1 MKALKKIA
9 SVVIAGLVVVSCAN
23 DVDGFISIPDAAT
36 GVQQIST
43 RGSSD
48 NLKIVYHGKVYET
61 LYTIINDSTY
71 LYQNSEVKDLIDNLN
86 ETRPNLRTFIHG
98 DGVIEYFDDENDFN
112 LNKERIMSEYEKE
125 LLSTSLS
132 ERWFPTDNI
141 PQLAPIDPENDEVE
155 IYLYEDPYYLGG
167 LFSLQRSRSDSDYD
181 ELSKVW
187 NFGGQISSMIVHT
200 IGFGGIFTFYE
211 RMGCQGKGITL
222 VLTTGQYINLC
233 SELSADAT
241 RGISYGSIAMSDL
254 RNLNWSGIA
263 GNWNNR
269 ICCIKVDRYTGMM

>member
-23 DVDGFISIPDAAT
+23 DVDGFISIPDDAT

-112 LNKERIMSEYEKE
+112 LNKERIMSEYEKNYCRHRFLKDGF
-125 LLSTSLS
+125 LL
-132 ERWFPTDNI
+132 I
-141 PQLAPIDPENDEVE
+141 
-155 IYLYEDPYYLGG
+155 IY
-167 LFSLQRSRSDSDYD
+167 
-181 ELSKVW
+181 
-187 NFGGQISSMIVHT
+187 H
-200 IGFGGIFTFYE
+200 
-211 RMGCQGKGITL
+211 
-222 VLTTGQYINLC
+222 NL
-233 SELSADAT
+233 L
-241 RGISYGSIAMSDL
+241 L
-254 RNLNWSGIA
+254 
-263 GNWNNR
+263 
-269 ICCIKVDRYTGMM
+269 